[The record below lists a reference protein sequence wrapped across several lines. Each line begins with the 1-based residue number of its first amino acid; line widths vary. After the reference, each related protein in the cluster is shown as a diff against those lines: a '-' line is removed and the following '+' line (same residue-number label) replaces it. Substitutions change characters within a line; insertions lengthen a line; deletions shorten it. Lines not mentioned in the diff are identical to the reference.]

1 MRFAIVVGEGI
12 VAGLK
17 KVINIE
23 DNAMKHTAIKREL
36 GKLGVK
42 SVARARNAESGI
54 EMIQTA
60 IDSGEPFDLL
70 VSDMHFDFFGE
81 EDMEA
86 GEKTMK
92 KLREMGIQIPVIF
105 CSSQNWKIPG
115 SIGTVFYNANRDWE
129 GDLKMLLDR
138 V

>member
-1 MRFAIVVGEGI
+1 M
-12 VAGLK
+12 AGLK

-23 DNAMKHTAIKREL
+23 DNVMKHTAIKREL
-36 GKLGVK
+36 VKLGVK
-42 SVARARNAESGI
+42 SVAWARNAESGI
-54 EMIQTA
+54 AMIQSA
-60 IDSGEPFDLL
+60 IESDKPFGLL
-70 VSDMHFDFFGE
+70 VSDMHFDYFGS
-81 EDMEA
+81 EDMDA
-86 GEKTMK
+86 GEKTMN

-115 SIGTVFYNANRDWE
+115 AVGTVFYNANRDWE